1 MSNLRK
7 NILCS
12 FFGLY
17 TFLGILYNSAFF
29 SMNKDLNY
37 RVAYIRLFLA
47 IICFFFALGSRC
59 SLRKLC
65 ILFISLVT
73 IILSIKSQ
81 NFNELIFAF
90 IVFPI
95 IPALGSQLTFKIDLY
110 FRTIAT
116 LVVTIFLRGLSTY
129 NILDT
134 VSGRIRPSLGFTNPN
149 TLSEIALVISL
160 EVFLLRK
167 RLNKILSVLI
177 IILSFGLIFVSRSR
191 TTFLL
196 FVFFLIINFALQKTA
211 KNIMVKGLL
220 VAIPTICCLIS
231 YYVVYLYSYHFNTF
245 LINLNFLLSNRL
257 RIVSNYYLNYGI
269 TVFGQKALST
279 QLFGGQPLGSLDN
292 GYMSLLI
299 KFGIIVTIIFL
310 FFLSITIKK
319 LLDAKK
325 YEYAACFILFTLLGL
340 SEFTFYVVIINV
352 FLMLFAYVYEPKLVI
367 HKNINEVK

>member
-1 MSNLRK
+1 MRALRK

-12 FFGLY
+12 FFGIY

-29 SMNKDLNY
+29 SMNKELNY

-47 IICFFFALGSRC
+47 IICLFFALGSRY

-73 IILSIKSQ
+73 IILSVKSQ

-95 IPALGSQLTFKIDLY
+95 IPALGSKLTFKIDLY

-116 LVVTIFLRGLSTY
+116 LVVTIFLRELSTY

-134 VSGRIRPSLGFTNPN
+134 VSGRVRPSLGFTNPN
-149 TLSEIALVISL
+149 TLSEIALVMIL

-167 RLNKILSVLI
+167 KLNRILSVLI
-177 IILSFGLIFVSRSR
+177 VILSFGLILVSRSR

-196 FVFFLIINFALQKTA
+196 LVFFLVINFALQKTA
-211 KNIMVKGLL
+211 KNIIVKRLV

-245 LINLNFLLSNRL
+245 LVNLNFLLSNRL

-269 TVFGQKALST
+269 TVFGQKVLST
-279 QLFGGQPLGSLDN
+279 QLVGGQSLGSLDN

-319 LLDAKK
+319 LLDIRK

-352 FLMLFAYVYEPKLVI
+352 FLLLFAYVYVPELVT
-367 HKNINEVK
+367 HENINEVK